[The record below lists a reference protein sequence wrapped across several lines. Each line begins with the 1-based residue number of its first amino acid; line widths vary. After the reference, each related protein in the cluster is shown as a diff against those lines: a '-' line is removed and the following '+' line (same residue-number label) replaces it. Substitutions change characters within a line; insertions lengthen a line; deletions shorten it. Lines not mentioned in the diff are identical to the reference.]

1 MAHLNLKLFVSGLY
15 SFYNPTSFNSI
26 RRLLKS
32 KPHART
38 SFNRISTVVAAAGRR
53 KPGKQYISHKR
64 GMLTRT
70 EGTPENATGKKRTL
84 DMEVNEE
91 KGFNKKRLE
100 GLDKGA
106 PKQLKLKARSINP
119 VNTICYVQILGTGM
133 DTQDTSPSVLL
144 FFDQQ
149 RFIFNAGEG
158 LQRFSAEHKFKLSR
172 LDHIFLT
179 RVCSET
185 AGGIPG
191 LLLTMAGIGD
201 DGMTVNIWGP
211 SDLEYLTGAMRSFIP
226 NSAVVHTNSFGP
238 GHVSEERA
246 GTHNLNGSIS
256 RNPIVLVKDEIVQIS
271 AVVLLPDAVG
281 SCRDLEN
288 STKISKEANNKD
300 EEESTNLAQKRPR
313 LGSERL
319 SEIEETNLGIQA
331 RYKPGDIAVVYICEL
346 PDINGKF
353 DPSKARALGLRPG
366 PKYRD
371 LQLGNSVMSD
381 SGNVMVHPSD
391 VMGPSSPG
399 PIVLLVDCPTISHLS
414 DLLSAPAFNK
424 FFPVPHNESEN
435 LQKHVNCVIHL
446 TPASVSKYPEYV
458 QWMSKFGDAQHI
470 MAGHEEKN
478 MEFPILKSSARISTR
493 LNFLCPQ
500 LFPVPGFRSLNVANN
515 SEEASVQMSQVHGS
529 IPAANLL
536 KFRLRPYA
544 RLGLDQSS
552 VPSLPTASDIIDDL
566 LSEIPEI
573 VDASK
578 QIAQLWIP
586 VPKEQCE
593 RTQPIEPPNSPSTIL
608 EEPWLQKGTCKSEL
622 ESENKSIY
630 DSPTGTQLRSPNEL
644 ECCNGSD
651 EIPVCLE
658 GISRDVMEMV
668 FLGTGSS
675 QPSKYRN
682 VSAIFINLF
691 SQGGIL
697 LDCGE
702 GTLAQ
707 LKRRFGVRGADDV
720 IKSLK
725 FIWISHIHADHHTG
739 LARILSL
746 REQLLKNEP
755 HESLL
760 VIGPRPLK
768 RFLDAYSRVEDLGMR
783 FMDCRQTVKESMD
796 TYEQISHD
804 AEDHTRSNKQH
815 IKDSGD
821 GSGQLFKKDM
831 TVGSNLVWFKPEN
844 KLEALNVGQSRMQ
857 SYWQRPDGS
866 VLDITGL
873 QKLKK
878 VLSEA
883 GLDIL
888 TSVPV
893 VHCPQAFGV
902 VLQAASRKNNANKT
916 MPGWKL
922 VYSGDTRPCQALIDA
937 ACGATVLIHEA
948 TFDDSMPEEAVSKNH
963 SLTKEAIEVG
973 ASAGAYRIIL
983 THFSQRYPKIPV
995 FDESFMDRTC
1005 IAFDL
1010 MTVNLADLPFVPK
1023 INPFLKLLFKNEMAA
1038 EEGFES
1044 EKITEDAIVEL

>member
-1 MAHLNLKLFVSGLY
+1 
-15 SFYNPTSFNSI
+15 
-26 RRLLKS
+26 
-32 KPHART
+32 
-38 SFNRISTVVAAAGRR
+38 
-53 KPGKQYISHKR
+53 
-64 GMLTRT
+64 
-70 EGTPENATGKKRTL
+70 
-84 DMEVNEE
+84 
-91 KGFNKKRLE
+91 
-100 GLDKGA
+100 
-106 PKQLKLKARSINP
+106 
-119 VNTICYVQILGTGM
+119 
-133 DTQDTSPSVLL
+133 
-144 FFDQQ
+144 
-149 RFIFNAGEG
+149 
-158 LQRFSAEHKFKLSR
+158 
-172 LDHIFLT
+172 
-179 RVCSET
+179 
-185 AGGIPG
+185 
-191 LLLTMAGIGD
+191 
-201 DGMTVNIWGP
+201 
-211 SDLEYLTGAMRSFIP
+211 
-226 NSAVVHTNSFGP
+226 
-238 GHVSEERA
+238 
-246 GTHNLNGSIS
+246 
-256 RNPIVLVKDEIVQIS
+256 
-271 AVVLLPDAVG
+271 
-281 SCRDLEN
+281 
-288 STKISKEANNKD
+288 
-300 EEESTNLAQKRPR
+300 
-313 LGSERL
+313 
-319 SEIEETNLGIQA
+319 
-331 RYKPGDIAVVYICEL
+331 
-346 PDINGKF
+346 
-353 DPSKARALGLRPG
+353 
-366 PKYRD
+366 
-371 LQLGNSVMSD
+371 
-381 SGNVMVHPSD
+381 
-391 VMGPSSPG
+391 
-399 PIVLLVDCPTISHLS
+399 
-414 DLLSAPAFNK
+414 
-424 FFPVPHNESEN
+424 
-435 LQKHVNCVIHL
+435 
-446 TPASVSKYPEYV
+446 
-458 QWMSKFGDAQHI
+458 

-500 LFPVPGFRSLNVANN
+500 LFPVPGFRSPNVANK
-515 SEEASVQMSQVHGS
+515 SEGASGQMNQVHGS

-544 RLGLDQSS
+544 QLGLDQSS
-552 VPSLPTASDIIDDL
+552 VPILPTASDIIDEL

-578 QIAQLWIP
+578 QIAQLWTP
-586 VPKEQCE
+586 VLKEQCE
-593 RTQPIEPPNSPSTIL
+593 KPQLIEPPISSTML
-608 EEPWLQKGTCKSEL
+608 EEPWLQ
-622 ESENKSIY
+622 I
-630 DSPTGTQLRSPNEL
+630 DSSVGNQFRSPNEL
-644 ECCNGSD
+644 ECCNSSD

-658 GISRDVMEMV
+658 GINRDVMEMV

-691 SQGGIL
+691 SHGGIL

-746 REQLLKNEP
+746 RKQLLKNEP

-768 RFLDAYSRVEDLGMR
+768 RFLDAYSMLEDLGMQ

-796 TYEQISHD
+796 AYEQISHD
-804 AEDHTRSNKQH
+804 TKDQMRSNKQH
-815 IKDSGD
+815 VKDNGD
-821 GSGQLFKKDM
+821 GSGQLFKKEM
-831 TVGSNLVWFKPEN
+831 SVGSNLVRFKPET
-844 KLEALNVGQSRMQ
+844 KLEALSAGQNRMQ
-857 SYWQRPDGS
+857 SYWQRPDGF

-878 VLSEA
+878 ALSEA
-883 GLDIL
+883 GLEML

-902 VLQAASRKNNANKT
+902 VLQAASRNNNGNKT
-916 MPGWKL
+916 VPGWKL

-937 ACGATVLIHEA
+937 AYGATVLIHEA

-995 FDESFMDRTC
+995 FDESYMDRTC

-1044 EKITEDAIVEL
+1044 EKIIEDANVEL

>member
-1 MAHLNLKLFVSGLY
+1 MKSQPHPVVS
-15 SFYNPTSFNSI
+15 FT
-26 RRLLKS
+26 
-32 KPHART
+32 
-38 SFNRISTVVAAAGRR
+38 RISTVVAAAGRR
-53 KPGKQYISHKR
+53 KPGKQYTPHKR
-64 GMLTRT
+64 GMLTGT
-70 EGTPENATGKKRTL
+70 EGTSENTIAKKRTL
-84 DMEVNEE
+84 DIEQNEE

-106 PKQLKLKARSINP
+106 PKQLKLKTRNVNP
-119 VNTICYVQILGTGM
+119 VNTICYIQILGTGM

-211 SDLEYLTGAMRSFIP
+211 SDLEFLTGAMRSFIP

-246 GTHNLNGSIS
+246 VNHNSNGSIS
-256 RNPIVLVKDEIVQIS
+256 TNSIILVKDEIVQIS
-271 AVVLLPDAVG
+271 AVILFPNAAG
-281 SCRDLEN
+281 SCGELKN
-288 STKISKEANNKD
+288 SIQISKEVDSKN
-300 EEESTNLAQKRPR
+300 EEESANLSQKHPR
-313 LGSERL
+313 LGSDRL
-319 SEIEETNLGIQA
+319 SETEETNSGIQA

-346 PDINGKF
+346 PDIKGKF
-353 DPSKARALGLRPG
+353 DPLKAQALGLKPG
-366 PKYRD
+366 PKYRE
-371 LQLGNSVMSD
+371 LQLGKSVMSD
-381 SGNVMVHPSD
+381 NGNGMVHPGD

-399 PIVLLVDCPTISHLS
+399 PIILLVDCPSISHLP
-414 DLLSAPAFNK
+414 DLLCAPAFRNY
-424 FFPVPHNESEN
+424 FPGADNASEN
-435 LQKHVNCVIHL
+435 LQKQVNCVVHL
-446 TPASVSKYPEYV
+446 TPASVTKYPEYV
-458 QWMSKFGDAQHI
+458 QWMSKFGDAEHI

-478 MEFPILKSSARISTR
+478 MEFPILQSSARISTR

-500 LFPVPGFRSLNVANN
+500 LFPVPGFRTLNVANK
-515 SEEASVQMSQVHGS
+515 SEGASGQMNQVHGI

-544 RLGLDQSS
+544 QLGLDQSS
-552 VPSLPTASDIIDDL
+552 VPSLPTASDIIDEL

-578 QIAQLWIP
+578 QIAQLWTP
-586 VPKEQCE
+586 VLKEQCE
-593 RTQPIEPPNSPSTIL
+593 KPQLIEPPSSSTML
-608 EEPWLQKGTCKSEL
+608 EEPWLQKGVCESEL
-622 ESENKSIY
+622 ESEKKSFY
-630 DSPTGTQLRSPNEL
+630 DSSVGNQFRSSNEL
-644 ECCNGSD
+644 ECCNSSD

-658 GISRDVMEMV
+658 GINRDVMEMV

-691 SQGGIL
+691 SHGGIL

-746 REQLLKNEP
+746 RKQLLKNEP

-768 RFLDAYSRVEDLGMR
+768 RFLDAYSMLEDLGMQ

-796 TYEQISHD
+796 AYEQISHD
-804 AEDHTRSNKQH
+804 TKDQMRSNKQH
-815 IKDSGD
+815 VKDNGD
-821 GSGQLFKKDM
+821 GSGQLFKKEM
-831 TVGSNLVWFKPEN
+831 SVGSNLVRFKPET
-844 KLEALNVGQSRMQ
+844 KLEALSARQNRMQ
-857 SYWQRPDGS
+857 SYWQRPDGF

-878 VLSEA
+878 ALSEA
-883 GLDIL
+883 GLEML

-902 VLQAASRKNNANKT
+902 VLQAASRNNNGNKT
-916 MPGWKL
+916 VPGWKL

-995 FDESFMDRTC
+995 FDESYMDRTC

-1044 EKITEDAIVEL
+1044 EKTIEDANVEL